1 MDTLSSGVALNRLP
15 GHVRD
20 ELTDVDRLRSIW
32 ARHRQGQPRDA
43 RAAARRALIRRRVLD
58 LGGAPA
64 LEDLVVSTSEEG
76 MSGQAVS
83 VDYVRELA
91 RRAADLPTDCA
102 SRSPA
107 RPLKDE
113 EARRLADA
121 AALPAH
127 PVVRAAYTFAEC
139 VAVLRGLDCAQ
150 DGSDRGAGAAAPT
163 TAGTGE
169 DPPWALP
176 WILASLV
183 LQRSDY
189 PPLPP
194 GPGASP
200 PPSDGREPG
209 DRLPALVHYFARL
222 VTGTLR
228 DELCWAPAS
237 VPPPR
242 VHIPPLASVTC
253 RRIQEYVRSRR
264 ASLGLILQALDP
276 EARTVV
282 RSGGFDDTREESSD
296 TAPVPASRTVLTPG
310 AAHWWTALDL
320 VVGEASLTLFVV
332 VQEVGRPHTGVLAV
346 TADARLTTP
355 DGVRDALDI
364 SGADSVTVMPT
375 DCVDDRWPQVRDL
388 VDEAVSRAMNALT
401 QV

>member
-15 GHVRD
+15 GRVRD

-32 ARHRQGQPRDA
+32 TRHRHGQPRDA

-76 MSGQAVS
+76 MSGQPISA
-83 VDYVRELA
+83 DYVRELA
-91 RRAADLPTDCA
+91 RRTAGLPTDCA
-102 SRSPA
+102 SRSPD
-107 RPLKDE
+107 RPLGEE
-113 EARRLADA
+113 EARRLAEA
-121 AALPAH
+121 AVVPAH
-127 PVVRAAYTFAEC
+127 PVIRAAYTFAEC
-139 VAVLRGLDCAQ
+139 VSVLRGLDTAEE
-150 DGSDRGAGAAAPT
+150 GADRGAEGAD
-163 TAGTGE
+163 G
-169 DPPWALP
+169 DPPWVLP

-183 LQRSDY
+183 LQRADY

-194 GPGASP
+194 VPRAFP
-200 PPSDGREPG
+200 PPSDGRDHD
-209 DRLPALVHYFARL
+209 DRFVALVHRFARL
-222 VTGTLR
+222 VTGALR

-242 VHIPPLASVTC
+242 ERIPPLASVTC
-253 RRIQEYVRSRR
+253 RRIQDYVRSRQP
-264 ASLGLILQALDP
+264 SLSLILQSLDP
-276 EARTVV
+276 DARTVV
-282 RSGGFDDTREESSD
+282 RSGGFDDNEEETSD

-310 AAHWWTALDL
+310 AAHWWTVLEM
-320 VVGEASLTLFVV
+320 VVGDASLTLFVV

-355 DGVRDALDI
+355 DGVRDVLDI
-364 SGADSVTVMPT
+364 SGADSATVMPT
-375 DCVDDRWPQVRDL
+375 DCVDERWPQIRDL

-401 QV
+401 RV